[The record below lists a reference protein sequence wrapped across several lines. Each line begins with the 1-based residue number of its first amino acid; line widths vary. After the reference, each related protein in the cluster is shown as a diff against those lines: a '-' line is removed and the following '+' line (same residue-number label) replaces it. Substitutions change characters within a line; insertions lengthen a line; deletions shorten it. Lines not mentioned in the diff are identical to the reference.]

1 MGWSGLE
8 DKRAQ
13 PGGTLA
19 KPFWHFGQT
28 FLPLWPNLW
37 LGRFL
42 IYEFVQGGKE
52 HPAAHLECLAQLPYG
67 RGWSLAFLCLFKP
80 EGQNSI
86 RGASQ
91 IWSLS
96 KLGLTPLAA
105 WGICCCVAFLGC
117 MRGFWARAV
126 VGIYILNIPKSHI
139 VGSTLSRLTDICWM
153 WRSWIKIRLHLQ
165 KG

>member
-1 MGWSGLE
+1 MGQDKPDPYGLV
-8 DKRAQ
+8 RV
-13 PGGTLA
+13 GGQESSTR
-19 KPFWHFGQT
+19 WHFGQT

-42 IYEFVQGGKE
+42 IYKFVQRGKE

-105 WGICCCVAFLGC
+105 WGIFCCVAFLGC
-117 MRGFWARAV
+117 MRGFWTRV
-126 VGIYILNIPKSHI
+126 VVVIYILTPRIC
-139 VGSTLSRLTDICWM
+139 GSYCYSIT
-153 WRSWIKIRLHLQ
+153 KNP
-165 KG
+165 G